1 MSAQQAAEMEALEV
15 PGGGI
20 GTFADED
27 LYGSDEPDFP
37 VSGIGQ
43 YTEISD
49 EIAGLGRFGD
59 NVVAHLER
67 GELIIPKE
75 LLDDDPAWRDSIFT
89 YLSSQGVE
97 NPERYVVG
105 SNDNSINPATGIRE
119 FFFKKVFKGVKKF
132 VKKAAPIVLPLVLG
146 AGPLGPVF
154 GGALGSGIASL
165 INGNSLS
172 DSFKSAAISGAMGAG
187 FAGLG
192 AMGSGGPG
200 FMKGVTNAI
209 ANPAARFEQ
218 FGSGLRNA
226 ASQGSFGVIS
236 GSQAAPDVG
245 MFDSFKPELFKEG
258 TSTYNPL
265 PTPAPATLPAI
276 PNPPEGVVGHVPP
289 APSAPEAGF
298 VQRQIDG
305 VTDQLEGF
313 GELTEDFFPRTQAAQ
328 AKLDEAAVIAD
339 KARFTKHFPPDTYT
353 PKMAE
358 KAVASAQPG
367 YQQYVGPAAVLGGVG
382 YLAGAFDEEED
393 PSLGETADSLGFAK
407 LDPLP
412 PIFNPDEFRQQ
423 QNPYATAPI
432 TSGYGPV
439 QVADGGPIYQRRNGG
454 IMPDE
459 GVRGED
465 SVRALLMPGE
475 FVMTTDA
482 VRGAGNGNLETGI
495 QNMYSVM
502 RNLESRAS

>member
-1 MSAQQAAEMEALEV
+1 MSVQQTAEMEMLEI

-20 GTFADED
+20 GTFVDED
-27 LYGSDEPDFP
+27 LYGNDEPDFP

-43 YTEISD
+43 YTEIAD
-49 EIAGLGRFGD
+49 EIAGHGRFGD

-67 GELIIPKE
+67 GELVIPKE

-119 FFFKKVFKGVKKF
+119 FFFKKIFKSVKKF

-154 GGALGSGIASL
+154 GGALGTGIASL
-165 INGNSLS
+165 INGNSLT
-172 DSFKSAAISGAMGAG
+172 DSFKSAAISGLMGAG
-187 FAGLG
+187 FAGIG

-200 FMKGVTNAI
+200 FFKGVTDAF

-218 FGSGLRNA
+218 FGSGLRNL
-226 ASQGSFGVIS
+226 ASQGSFGAIS
-236 GSQAAPDVG
+236 GSQAAPDAG
-245 MFDSFKPELFKEG
+245 IFDTFNPDLFVDG
-258 TSTYNPL
+258 TSDYKSMAPPARIG
-265 PTPAPATLPAI
+265 PTDRYGMELAPKS
-276 PNPPEGVVGHVPP
+276 GVVDRTMDDITKQ
-289 APSAPEAGF
+289 F
-298 VQRQIDG
+298 
-305 VTDQLEGF
+305 EGF
-313 GELTEDFFPRTQAAQ
+313 GELTKDYFPRTEESQKAFTQLKVDQARDFAL
-328 AKLDEAAVIAD
+328 KNNKEFTD
-339 KARFTKHFPPDTYT
+339 KMFK
-353 PKMAE
+353 E
-358 KAVASAQPG
+358 AVASAQPG
-367 YQQYVGPAAVLGGVG
+367 FKQYVGPAALAGVG
-382 YLAGAFDEEED
+382 AYALGAFDEEEG
-393 PSLGETADSLGFAK
+393 PSFQETADSLGFGK

-412 PIFNPDEFRQQ
+412 PIFDPAKFREQRD
-423 QNPYATAPI
+423 PYATTPI
-432 TSGYGPV
+432 TSGYGLV
-439 QVADGGPIYQRRNGG
+439 QAAEGGPIYPRRNGG

-459 GVRGED
+459 GVRGKD

-482 VRGAGNGNLETGI
+482 VRGAGKGNLETGI
-495 QNMYSVM
+495 RNMYSVM

>member
-1 MSAQQAAEMEALEV
+1 MSAQQTAEMEMLEI

-20 GTFADED
+20 GTFVDED

-37 VSGIGQ
+37 ASGIGQ
-43 YTEISD
+43 YTEVAD
-49 EIAGLGRFGD
+49 EIAGHGRFGD

-67 GELIIPKE
+67 GELVIPKE

-119 FFFKKVFKGVKKF
+119 FFFKKVFKSIKKF

-165 INGNSLS
+165 INGNSLT
-172 DSFKSAAISGAMGAG
+172 DSFKSAAISGVMGAG
-187 FAGLG
+187 FAGIG

-200 FMKGVTNAI
+200 FMEGVKGAF
-209 ANPAARFEQ
+209 ARPDLRFEQ
-218 FGSGLRNA
+218 FGSGLRNL
-226 ASQGSFGVIS
+226 ASQGSFGAIS
-236 GSQAAPDVG
+236 GSQAAPDAG
-245 MFDSFKPELFKEG
+245 IFDTFNSDLFVDG
-258 TSTYNPL
+258 TSDYKDITKTAPVRIG
-265 PTPAPATLPAI
+265 PTDQYGMELAPKR
-276 PNPPEGVVGHVPP
+276 GVVD
-289 APSAPEAGF
+289 
-298 VQRQIDG
+298 RTMDDI
-305 VTDQLEGF
+305 TKKIEGF
-313 GELTEDFFPRTQAAQ
+313 EELTKDIFPRSDAAQ
-328 AKLDEAAVIAD
+328 KLATEAAVTDARNLATKTGVKFTD
-339 KARFTKHFPPDTYT
+339 KMFKD
-353 PKMAE
+353 
-358 KAVASAQPG
+358 AVASAQPG
-367 YQQYVGPAAVLGGVG
+367 FKQYVGPAALAGVG
-382 YLAGAFDEEED
+382 AYALGAFDEEED
-393 PSLGETADSLGFAK
+393 PSFQETADSLGFGK

-412 PIFNPDEFRQQ
+412 PIFDPATFREQRD
-423 QNPYATAPI
+423 PYATTPI

-439 QVADGGPIYQRRNGG
+439 QAAEGGPIYPRRNGG

-459 GVRGED
+459 GVRGKD

-482 VRGAGNGNLETGI
+482 VRGAGKGDLDTGI
-495 QNMYSVM
+495 RNMYSVM
-502 RNLESRAS
+502 RDLEARAS

>member
-119 FFFKKVFKGVKKF
+119 FFFKKIFKSVKKF
-132 VKKAAPIVLPLVLG
+132 IKKAAPIVLPLVLG
-146 AGPLGPVF
+146 MTPLGPVF
-154 GGALGSGIASL
+154 GSALGSGIASL
-165 INGNSLS
+165 INGNSLG

-218 FGSGLRNA
+218 FGSGLRNL
-226 ASQGSFGVIS
+226 ASQGSFGAIS
-236 GSQAAPDVG
+236 GSQVAPDAGIFDTFNPMATPPQVG
-245 MFDSFKPELFKEG
+245 DLTLEYP
-258 TSTYNPL
+258 ST
-265 PTPAPATLPAI
+265 APA
-276 PNPPEGVVGHVPP
+276 
-289 APSAPEAGF
+289 APEAGI
-298 VQRQIDG
+298 VQRNIDG
-305 VTDQLEGF
+305 VTKQVEGLGEVLEPYFPMGEKQLKAI
-313 GELTEDFFPRTQAAQ
+313 RTDAYKSTADLAKASNTAFNDKIYAQ
-328 AKLDEAAVIAD
+328 AVAD
-339 KARFTKHFPPDTYT
+339 
-353 PKMAE
+353 
-358 KAVASAQPG
+358 AQPG
-367 YQQYVGPAAVLGGVG
+367 FKQYVGPAAVLGGVG
-382 YLAGAFDEEED
+382 YLAGAFDEEEG
-393 PSLGETADSLGFAK
+393 PSLQETADSLGFAK

-482 VRGAGNGNLETGI
+482 VRGAGNGNLENGI

>member
-119 FFFKKVFKGVKKF
+119 FFFKKIFKSVKKF
-132 VKKAAPIVLPLVLG
+132 IKKAAPIVLPLVLG
-146 AGPLGPVF
+146 MTPLGPVF

-165 INGNSLS
+165 INGNSIG
-172 DSFKSAAISGAMGAG
+172 DAFKTAAISGAMGAG

-192 AMGSGGPG
+192 AMGSGKSFGS
-200 FMKGVTNAI
+200 GVMGAFS
-209 ANPAARFEQ
+209 NPAGRFEQ
-218 FGSGLRNA
+218 FGSGLRNL
-226 ASQGSFGVIS
+226 ASQGSFGAIS

-258 TSTYNPL
+258 TSNYNPL

-313 GELTEDFFPRTQAAQ
+313 GELTEDFFPRSDAGQEAFTQLKVDQ
-328 AKLDEAAVIAD
+328 ARDFALKNNKPFSD
-339 KARFTKHFPPDTYT
+339 KMLK
-353 PKMAE
+353 E
-358 KAVASAQPG
+358 AVASAQPG
-367 YQQYVGPAAVLGGVG
+367 YQQYVGPAAVG
-382 YLAGAFDEEED
+382 
-393 PSLGETADSLGFAK
+393 
-407 LDPLP
+407 
-412 PIFNPDEFRQQ
+412 
-423 QNPYATAPI
+423 
-432 TSGYGPV
+432 
-439 QVADGGPIYQRRNGG
+439 
-454 IMPDE
+454 
-459 GVRGED
+459 RGWV
-465 SVRALLMPGE
+465 SCWS
-475 FVMTTDA
+475 F
-482 VRGAGNGNLETGI
+482 
-495 QNMYSVM
+495 
-502 RNLESRAS
+502 

>member
-1 MSAQQAAEMEALEV
+1 MSAQQTAEMEMLEI

-20 GTFADED
+20 GTFVDED

-43 YTEISD
+43 YTEVAD
-49 EIAGLGRFGD
+49 EIAGHGRFGD

-67 GELIIPKE
+67 GELVIPKE

-119 FFFKKVFKGVKKF
+119 FFFKKIFKSIKKF

-165 INGNSLS
+165 INGNSLT
-172 DSFKSAAISGAMGAG
+172 DSFKSAAISGVMGAG
-187 FAGLG
+187 FAGIG

-200 FMKGVTNAI
+200 FMEGVKGAF
-209 ANPAARFEQ
+209 ARPDLRFEQ
-218 FGSGLRNA
+218 FGSGLRNL
-226 ASQGSFGVIS
+226 ASQGSFGAIS
-236 GSQAAPDVG
+236 GSQAAPDAG
-245 MFDSFKPELFKEG
+245 IFDTFNPNLFKKG
-258 TSTYNPL
+258 TSEYKDL
-265 PTPAPATLPAI
+265 PGGENFFSDTAS
-276 PNPPEGVVGHVPP
+276 
-289 APSAPEAGF
+289 PSAPK
-298 VQRQIDG
+298 RG
-305 VTDQLEGF
+305 VVDRTMDDITKKVEGF
-313 GELTEDFFPRTQAAQ
+313 GELLEPIFPRSAEAQ
-328 AKLDEAAVIAD
+328 KLATEAAVTDARNLAR
-339 KARFTKHFPPDTYT
+339 KTNVRFTD
-353 PKMAE
+353 KMF
-358 KAVASAQPG
+358 KDAVASAQPG
-367 YQQYVGPAAVLGGVG
+367 FKQYVGPAALAGVG
-382 YLAGAFDEEED
+382 AYALGAFDEEED
-393 PSLGETADSLGFAK
+393 PSFQETAESLGFGK

-412 PIFNPDEFRQQ
+412 PIFDPATFREQRD
-423 QNPYATAPI
+423 PYATTPI

-439 QVADGGPIYQRRNGG
+439 QAAEGGPIYPRRNGG

-459 GVRGED
+459 GVRGKD

-482 VRGAGNGNLETGI
+482 VRGAGKGNLDTGI
-495 QNMYSVM
+495 RNMYSVM
-502 RNLESRAS
+502 RDLEARAS

>member
-1 MSAQQAAEMEALEV
+1 MSAQQTAEMEMLEI

-20 GTFADED
+20 GTFVDED

-49 EIAGLGRFGD
+49 EIAGHGRFGD

-67 GELIIPKE
+67 GELVIPKE

-119 FFFKKVFKGVKKF
+119 FFFKKVFKAVKKF

-165 INGNSLS
+165 INGNSIG
-172 DSFKSAAISGAMGAG
+172 DAFKTAAISGAMGAG

-192 AMGSGGPG
+192 SMGSGGS
-200 FMKGVTNAI
+200 FMEGVTNAI
-209 ANPAARFEQ
+209 ANPDGRFEQ
-218 FGSGLRNA
+218 FGSGLRNL
-226 ASQGSFGVIS
+226 ASQGSFGAIS
-236 GSQAAPDVG
+236 GSQAAPDAGIFDTFNPMATPPQVG
-245 MFDSFKPELFKEG
+245 DLNLE
-258 TSTYNPL
+258 Y
-265 PTPAPATLPAI
+265 PAPATPKT
-276 PNPPEGVVGHVPP
+276 GV
-289 APSAPEAGF
+289 
-298 VQRQIDG
+298 VQRQLNAVEKQFEGASDF
-305 VTDQLEGF
+305 LEPI
-313 GELTEDFFPRTQAAQ
+313 FPRSDQAQ
-328 AKLDEAAVIAD
+328 KLATEAAVTDARNLANKTGVEFTD
-339 KARFTKHFPPDTYT
+339 KLFKD
-353 PKMAE
+353 
-358 KAVASAQPG
+358 AVASAQPG
-367 YQQYVGPAAVLGGVG
+367 LKQYVGPAAVLGGVG
-382 YLAGAFDEEED
+382 YLAGAFDEEEE
-393 PSLGETADSLGFAK
+393 PSFQETADSLGFAK

-423 QNPYATAPI
+423 QNPYATTPI

-439 QVADGGPIYQRRNGG
+439 PVADGGPIYPRRNGG

>member
-1 MSAQQAAEMEALEV
+1 MSAQQTAEMEMLEI

-20 GTFADED
+20 GTFVDED

-37 VSGIGQ
+37 ASGIGQ

-49 EIAGLGRFGD
+49 EIAGHGRFGD

-67 GELIIPKE
+67 GELVIPKE

-119 FFFKKVFKGVKKF
+119 FFFKKVFKAVKKF

-154 GGALGSGIASL
+154 GSALGSGIASL
-165 INGNSLS
+165 INGNSLT
-172 DSFKSAAISGAMGAG
+172 DSFKSAAISGVMGAG
-187 FAGLG
+187 FAGIG

-200 FMKGVTNAI
+200 FFKGVTGAF

-218 FGSGLRNA
+218 FGSGLRNL
-226 ASQGSFGVIS
+226 ASQGSFGAIS
-236 GSQAAPDVG
+236 GSQAAPDAGIFDTFNPMATPPQVG
-245 MFDSFKPELFKEG
+245 DLNLEYP
-258 TSTYNPL
+258 ST
-265 PTPAPATLPAI
+265 
-276 PNPPEGVVGHVPP
+276 
-289 APSAPEAGF
+289 APETSL
-298 VQRQIDG
+298 VDRTMDDITQKID
-305 VTDQLEGF
+305 GF
-313 GELTEDFFPRTQAAQ
+313 GELTKDYFPFRSVKDQNTLDADAFAN
-328 AKLDEAAVIAD
+328 AKNLFKKQFPGTA
-339 KARFTKHFPPDTYT
+339 FTPE
-353 PKMAE
+353 MAE
-358 KAVASAQPG
+358 KAVAAVQPG
-367 YQQYVGPAAVLGGVG
+367 FKQYVGPAALAGVG
-382 YLAGAFDEEED
+382 AYALGAFDEEEG
-393 PSLGETADSLGFAK
+393 PSFQETADSLGFGK

-412 PIFNPDEFRQQ
+412 PIFDPDTFREQ

-439 QVADGGPIYQRRNGG
+439 PVADGGPIYPRRNGG

-502 RNLESRAS
+502 RNLEARAS

>member
-1 MSAQQAAEMEALEV
+1 MSAQQTAEMEMLEI

-20 GTFADED
+20 GTFVDED

-37 VSGIGQ
+37 ASGIGQ

-49 EIAGLGRFGD
+49 EIAGHGRFGD

-67 GELIIPKE
+67 GELVIPKE

-119 FFFKKVFKGVKKF
+119 FFFKKIFKSVKKF

-146 AGPLGPVF
+146 AGPLGPIF

-165 INGNSLS
+165 INGNSLT

-192 AMGSGGPG
+192 SMGSGKG
-200 FMKGVTNAI
+200 FMEGVTGAFSR
-209 ANPAARFEQ
+209 PDLRFEQ
-218 FGSGLRNA
+218 FGSGLRNL
-226 ASQGSFGVIS
+226 ASQGSFGAIS
-236 GSQAAPDVG
+236 GSQAAPDAG
-245 MFDSFKPELFKEG
+245 IFDTFNPNLFDKVTSDYKELPKPENFFSD
-258 TSTYNPL
+258 TAS
-265 PTPAPATLPAI
+265 
-276 PNPPEGVVGHVPP
+276 
-289 APSAPEAGF
+289 PSAPKPGV
-298 VQRQIDG
+298 VQRQLNAIEKQ
-305 VTDQLEGF
+305 VEGF
-313 GELTEDFFPRTQAAQ
+313 GELVEPIFPRTDASQKAFTQLKVDQARDFAL
-328 AKLDEAAVIAD
+328 KNNETFTD
-339 KARFTKHFPPDTYT
+339 KMFK
-353 PKMAE
+353 E
-358 KAVASAQPG
+358 AVASAQPG
-367 YQQYVGPAAVLGGVG
+367 FKQYVGPAAVLGGVG
-382 YLAGAFDEEED
+382 YLAGAFDEEEG
-393 PSLGETADSLGFAK
+393 PSFGDTADSLGFAK

-439 QVADGGPIYQRRNGG
+439 PVADGGPIYPRRNGG

>member
-1 MSAQQAAEMEALEV
+1 MSAQQTAEMEMLEI

-20 GTFADED
+20 GTFVDED

-49 EIAGLGRFGD
+49 EIAGHGRFGD

-67 GELIIPKE
+67 GELVIPKE

-119 FFFKKVFKGVKKF
+119 FFFKKVFKAVKKF

-165 INGNSLS
+165 INGNSIG
-172 DSFKSAAISGAMGAG
+172 DAFKTAAISGAMGAG

-192 AMGSGGPG
+192 SMGSGKG
-200 FMKGVTNAI
+200 FMEGVTGAFSR
-209 ANPAARFEQ
+209 PDLRFEQ
-218 FGSGLRNA
+218 FGSGLRNL
-226 ASQGSFGVIS
+226 ASQGSFGAIS
-236 GSQAAPDVG
+236 GSQAAPDAGIFDTFNPMATPPQVG
-245 MFDSFKPELFKEG
+245 DLNLE
-258 TSTYNPL
+258 Y
-265 PTPAPATLPAI
+265 PAPATPKT
-276 PNPPEGVVGHVPP
+276 GV
-289 APSAPEAGF
+289 
-298 VQRQIDG
+298 VQRQLNAVEKQFEGASDF
-305 VTDQLEGF
+305 LEPI
-313 GELTEDFFPRTQAAQ
+313 FPRSDQAQ
-328 AKLDEAAVIAD
+328 KLATEAAVTDARNLANKTGVEFTD
-339 KARFTKHFPPDTYT
+339 KLFKD
-353 PKMAE
+353 
-358 KAVASAQPG
+358 AVASAQPG
-367 YQQYVGPAAVLGGVG
+367 LKQYVGPAAVLGGVG
-382 YLAGAFDEEED
+382 YLAGAFDEEEE
-393 PSLGETADSLGFAK
+393 PSFQETADSLGFAK

-423 QNPYATAPI
+423 QNPYATTPI

-439 QVADGGPIYQRRNGG
+439 PVADGGPIYPRRNGG

-459 GVRGED
+459 GVRGKD

>member
-119 FFFKKVFKGVKKF
+119 FFFKKFFKSVKKF
-132 VKKAAPIVLPLVLG
+132 VKQAAPIVLPLVLG
-146 AGPLGPVF
+146 MTPLGPVF

-165 INGNSLS
+165 INGNSIG
-172 DSFKSAAISGAMGAG
+172 DAFKTAAISGAMGAG

-200 FMKGVTNAI
+200 FMKGVTDSV
-209 ANPAARFEQ
+209 ANLPGRFEQ

-226 ASQGSFGVIS
+226 ASQGSFGAIS

-245 MFDSFKPELFKEG
+245 MFDSFKPELFAEG
-258 TSTYNPL
+258 TSNYNPL
-265 PTPAPATLPAI
+265 PTPKPPI
-276 PNPPEGVVGHVPP
+276 PGSQTAQPS

-313 GELTEDFFPRTQAAQ
+313 GELTEDFFPRSDAGQEAFTQLKVDQ
-328 AKLDEAAVIAD
+328 ARDFALKNNKPFSD
-339 KARFTKHFPPDTYT
+339 KMFK
-353 PKMAE
+353 E
-358 KAVASAQPG
+358 AVASAQPG
-367 YQQYVGPAAVLGGVG
+367 FKQYVGPAAVLGGVG

-412 PIFNPDEFRQQ
+412 PIFDPEEFREQRD
-423 QNPYATAPI
+423 PYATAPI

>member
-1 MSAQQAAEMEALEV
+1 MSAQQTAEMEMLEI

-20 GTFADED
+20 GTFVDED

-37 VSGIGQ
+37 ASGIGQ

-49 EIAGLGRFGD
+49 EIAGHGRFGD
-59 NVVAHLER
+59 NIVAHLER
-67 GELIIPKE
+67 GELVIPKE

-119 FFFKKVFKGVKKF
+119 FFFKSVFKSVKKF

-154 GGALGSGIASL
+154 GSALGSGIASL
-165 INGNSLS
+165 LNGNSIG

-200 FMKGVTNAI
+200 FMKGVTNAF
-209 ANPAARFEQ
+209 ANPAGRFEQ
-218 FGSGLRNA
+218 FGSGLRNV
-226 ASQGSFGVIS
+226 ASQGSFGAIS
-236 GSQAAPDVG
+236 GSQAAPDAG
-245 MFDSFKPELFKEG
+245 IFDTFNPNLFEKGTSDYKELPKPENFFSD
-258 TSTYNPL
+258 TAS
-265 PTPAPATLPAI
+265 
-276 PNPPEGVVGHVPP
+276 
-289 APSAPEAGF
+289 PSAPKPGV
-298 VQRQIDG
+298 VQRQLNA
-305 VTDQLEGF
+305 VEKQVEGAR
-313 GELTEDFFPRTQAAQ
+313 DFVEPLFPRSEPSQEAFTKLKVDQ
-328 AKLDEAAVIAD
+328 AKNLAD
-339 KARFTKHFPPDTYT
+339 RSGVPFDAKLLK
-353 PKMAE
+353 E
-358 KAVASAQPG
+358 AVASAQPG
-367 YQQYVGPAAVLGGVG
+367 FKQYVGPAAVLGGVG
-382 YLAGAFDEEED
+382 YLAGAFDEEEG

-412 PIFNPDEFRQQ
+412 TIFNPNEFRQQ
-423 QNPYATAPI
+423 QNAYANAPI

-439 QVADGGPIYQRRNGG
+439 QAADGGPIYPRRNGG

-459 GVRGED
+459 GVRGKD

-482 VRGAGNGNLETGI
+482 VRGAGNGNLENGI

>member
-1 MSAQQAAEMEALEV
+1 MSAQQTAEMEMLEI

-20 GTFADED
+20 GTFVDED

-43 YTEISD
+43 YTEVAD
-49 EIAGLGRFGD
+49 EIAGHGRFGD

-67 GELIIPKE
+67 GELVIPKE

-119 FFFKKVFKGVKKF
+119 FFFKKVFKSIKKF

-154 GGALGSGIASL
+154 GSALGSGIASL
-165 INGNSLS
+165 INGNSLT
-172 DSFKSAAISGAMGAG
+172 DSFKSAAISGVMGAG

-192 AMGSGGPG
+192 SMGSGKG
-200 FMKGVTNAI
+200 FMEGVKGAFSR
-209 ANPAARFEQ
+209 PDLRFEQ
-218 FGSGLRNA
+218 FGSGLRNL
-226 ASQGSFGVIS
+226 ASQGSFGAIS
-236 GSQAAPDVG
+236 GSQAAPDAG
-245 MFDSFKPELFKEG
+245 IFDTFNSDLFMDG
-258 TSTYNPL
+258 TSDYKDITKTAPVRMG
-265 PTPAPATLPAI
+265 PTDQYGMELAPKP
-276 PNPPEGVVGHVPP
+276 GV
-289 APSAPEAGF
+289 
-298 VQRQIDG
+298 VQRQLNAIEK
-305 VTDQLEGF
+305 QAEGF
-313 GELTEDFFPRTQAAQ
+313 GELTKDYFPFRSDAAQ
-328 AKLDEAAVIAD
+328 KLANEAAVAD
-339 KARFTKHFPPDTYT
+339 ATNLARKNSVEFTD
-353 PKMAE
+353 KMF
-358 KAVASAQPG
+358 KDAVASAQPG
-367 YQQYVGPAAVLGGVG
+367 LKQYVGPAAVLGGVG
-382 YLAGAFDEEED
+382 YLAGAFDEEEE
-393 PSLGETADSLGFAK
+393 PSFQETADSLGFGK

-412 PIFNPDEFRQQ
+412 PIFDPATFREQRD
-423 QNPYATAPI
+423 PYATAPI

-439 QVADGGPIYQRRNGG
+439 QAAEGGPIYPRRNGG

-459 GVRGED
+459 GVRGKD

-482 VRGAGNGNLETGI
+482 VRGAGKGNLETGI
-495 QNMYSVM
+495 RNMYSVM
-502 RNLESRAS
+502 RDLEARAS